1 MAGSLPQTLLCD
13 IVSAEEELFSGEVEM
28 VIAAADQGD
37 VGIRPGHA
45 AMLTALKPGPVRLK
59 LTSGEEEVLYVS
71 GGYLEVQ
78 PHVVTVLADTAMRG
92 GDMDESAAAAA
103 VAEASKQ
110 LSEGKG
116 DIDFSLAAARLAE
129 ASAQLRTLKAMR
141 KKLNR

>member
-1 MAGSLPQTLLCD
+1 MAKQPNHTLLCD
-13 IVSAEEELFSGEVEM
+13 IVSAEEEIFSGEIDMLV
-28 VIAAADQGD
+28 AAADQGD
-37 VGIRPGHA
+37 VGIQVGHTP
-45 AMLTALKPGPVRLK
+45 MLTSLKPGPVRLK
-59 LTSGEEEVLYVS
+59 KSSGDEEVFYVS

-78 PHVVTVLADTAMRG
+78 PHLVTVLADTALRD

-110 LSEGKG
+110 LASGKG
-116 DIDFSLAAARLAE
+116 EIDFSLAAARLAE